1 MTTVWTI
8 VEPTP
13 VGPLLLCARDRAL
26 TGLHFDPDRSGLDSA
41 ARADDEPVLVRAGEQ
56 LDAYFAGDRHEF
68 DLPLA
73 PAGTPFQLQVWAQL
87 RQIPYG
93 TTISY
98 GELARRVGDPHA
110 ARAVGLANGR
120 NPIAIIVPCHRV
132 VGSGGGL
139 TGFGGGLARKR
150 TLIDL
155 EAATLF

>member
-1 MTTVWTI
+1 MTVWTL

-13 VGPLLLCARDRAL
+13 VDTLVLTAHDGAI
-26 TGLHFDPDRSGLDSA
+26 TGLHFGRDGLALDPA
-41 ARADDEPVLVRAGEQ
+41 ARADDEPVLVRAREQ
-56 LDAYFAGDRHEF
+56 LGSYFAGDRHEF

-73 PAGTPFQLQVWAQL
+73 PAGTPFQLQVWAAL
-87 RQIPYG
+87 REIPYG

-98 GELARRVGDPHA
+98 GELARRVGDPRA

-132 VGSGGGL
+132 VGTSGAL

>member
-1 MTTVWTI
+1 MTGWTI

-13 VGPLLLCARDRAL
+13 VGPLLLTADDGAI
-26 TGLHFDPDRSGLDSA
+26 TGLRFGTDGITLDPA
-41 ARADDEPVLVRAGEQ
+41 TRADDSPVLVQARDQ
-56 LDAYFAGDRHEF
+56 LTAYFAGDLHEF

-73 PAGTPFQLQVWAQL
+73 PSGTPFQLQVWELL
-87 RQIPYG
+87 RGIPYG

-132 VGSGGGL
+132 VGSGGEL
-139 TGFGGGLARKR
+139 TGFGGGLANKR

>member
-1 MTTVWTI
+1 MTVWTV

-13 VGPLLLCARDRAL
+13 VGPLLLSAHDGAL
-26 TGLHFDPDRSGLDSA
+26 TGLHFGTDGLALDDA
-41 ARADDEPVLVRAGEQ
+41 ARADDEPVLVRAREQ
-56 LDAYFAGDRHEF
+56 LTAYFAGDRHEF

-87 RQIPYG
+87 REIPYG

-132 VGSGGGL
+132 VGASGAL
-139 TGFGGGLARKR
+139 TGFGGGLACKR
-150 TLIDL
+150 ALIDL